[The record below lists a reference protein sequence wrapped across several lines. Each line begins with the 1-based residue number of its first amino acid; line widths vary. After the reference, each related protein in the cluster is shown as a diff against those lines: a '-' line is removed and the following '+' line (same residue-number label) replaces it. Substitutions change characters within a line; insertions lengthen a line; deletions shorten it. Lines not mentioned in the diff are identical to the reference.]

1 MKLKSLRSKLVISV
15 SALVIGSGLIISL
28 LETNRLSK
36 SLQDAAVTQGEYL
49 SRAVALEATNKILIN
64 DLISLQNLL
73 NYQLESHPTLAYL
86 FVSKDSQILA
96 HTFSEGIPRNLI
108 GINTPKSNEKGNFKR
123 ISTNEGENY
132 LDIAWPIF
140 SGKAGALRI
149 GLSEKPYRLQ
159 VIKLWLQMTAITL
172 GILIFALSASFFFIN
187 RITRPLSALA
197 EAAENIDERNLELSL
212 KPAGRDE
219 VGRLATSFNN
229 MVRRIRD
236 RTQRIEK
243 DAIELDRAYRQT
255 SSSFEIIQKIG
266 AQTSLKDVSS
276 YLICK
281 FQDLVAC
288 SELALFIF
296 SSNQETLFVLS
307 NDKTSTLE
315 RNCYE
320 SALSILIQLD
330 GITFININSIDSRLV
345 PDSFHS
351 ATQISAFPVYHEDQF
366 LGALLVACQGN
377 CSCDIKEL
385 DVIHLILNHSSGA
398 IKRALSH
405 EEEMN
410 NIQTCINVTTEYC
423 GIVGKDPQMQTIYK
437 LIEDIAPTDT
447 TVLIHGGSGTG
458 KELVANAIHK
468 TSLRNNKPFV
478 IINCSAY
485 PATLLESELFGHEK
499 GAFTGAVRQKAGR
512 FEQAHEGT
520 VFLDEIGEIPPS
532 AQIKLLRVLQTQKF
546 ERVGGEHTLTV
557 DVRILA
563 ATNKDLL
570 QEVKSGHF
578 REDLYYR
585 LNVIPIQL
593 PPLSKRRNDIPL
605 QARYFMRRFAIEQGK
620 DIDEFSSEAM
630 RLLLDY
636 PWPGNVRELENSIE
650 HAVVLAKGN
659 QIEVSDL
666 PPTLQYAPSA
676 VATGTKST
684 IMANEA
690 KLLKEA
696 LDECGWNKKQAALR
710 LGISRSTLYRK
721 LRKYQIKPP
730 TIH

>member
-140 SGKAGALRI
+140 SGKAGVLRI

-229 MVRRIRD
+229 MLRRIRD

-330 GITFININSIDSRLV
+330 GITFINKNSIDSRLV